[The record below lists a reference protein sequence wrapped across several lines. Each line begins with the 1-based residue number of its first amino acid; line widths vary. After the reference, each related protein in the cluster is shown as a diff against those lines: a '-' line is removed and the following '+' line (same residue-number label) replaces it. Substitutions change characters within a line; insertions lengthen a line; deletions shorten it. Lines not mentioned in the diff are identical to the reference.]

1 MEGRTWWRYRRREA
15 VRHGVPGQ
23 KVLLVNPQSTL
34 PSVALPGRVLTT
46 GLGFVAASVEGPRER
61 DGGGAAPVEDALLR
75 YSDLE

>member
-1 MEGRTWWRYRRREA
+1 M
-15 VRHGVPGQ
+15 
-23 KVLLVNPQSTL
+23 LLVNPQSTL
-34 PSVALPGRVLTT
+34 PSVAIPGRVLTT